1 MRMAASHLCKL
12 FLVFITLVSIVGL
25 VACTSTDGAYN
36 PVIDPA
42 NFFARIDNQ
51 YYSLIPGTTFVYRSD
66 TQDGIE
72 RNEVIVTDETRIV
85 LGVTTTVVWDRVWLD
100 DELVEETYDWYAQD
114 KDGNVWYFGEDSRE
128 YEHGEVVSTEG
139 SWEAGVDDAKP
150 GIIMEAHPEAG
161 DSYKQEYYEGKA
173 EDMADVVA
181 LGETVT
187 VPFGTFQSCLK
198 TRDWSRIDPT
208 LNEYK
213 YYSPEIGGVALEVVA
228 DSGERVELV
237 DYKQE

>member
-1 MRMAASHLCKL
+1 MAASHFCKL
-12 FLVFITLVSIVGL
+12 FLVFITLVSILGL

-42 NFFARIDNQ
+42 NFLAKIDNQ

-66 TQDGIE
+66 TEDGIE

-100 DELVEETYDWYAQD
+100 DELAEETYDWYAQD

-139 SWEAGVDDAKP
+139 SWEAGIDGAKP
-150 GIIMEAHPEAG
+150 GIIMEAHPTVG
-161 DSYKQEYYEGKA
+161 DSYKQEYYQGKA

-187 VPFGTFQSCLK
+187 VPFGAFQSCLK
-198 TRDWSRIDPT
+198 TRDWSQIDPT

-213 YYSPEIGGVALEVVA
+213 YYSPEIGGVVLEVVV

>member
-1 MRMAASHLCKL
+1 MAASHFCKL

-42 NFFARIDNQ
+42 NFFAKIDNQ

-66 TQDGIE
+66 TEDGIE

-100 DELVEETYDWYAQD
+100 DELAEETYDWYAQD

-139 SWEAGVDDAKP
+139 SWEAGIDGAKP
-150 GIIMEAHPEAG
+150 GIIMEAHPTVG
-161 DSYKQEYYEGKA
+161 DSYKQEYYQGKA

-187 VPFGTFQSCLK
+187 VPFGAFQSCLK
-198 TRDWSRIDPT
+198 TRDWSQIDPT

-213 YYSPEIGGVALEVVA
+213 YYSPEIGGVVLEVVV